1 MEFVN
6 AINNQEDSHETVSD
20 TSAVGPSMAKE
31 NLNDGVS
38 SAPMEEPLESF
49 LGKGKSRVIF
59 YLLLNMA
66 RAEIFL
72 MKENDSKLAT
82 LAQDNFLTD
91 IKVHMPILLSVCRT
105 YHMIVLMYL
114 KYFFSC
120 DRCFLHL
127 LV

>member
-6 AINNQEDSHETVSD
+6 AISFEEDSSEIISD
-20 TSAVGPSMAKE
+20 TSSTAAPHIMSKKI
-31 NLNDGVS
+31 LNS
-38 SAPMEEPLESF
+38 PPSAPMEEPVIKSL

-59 YLLLNMA
+59 HLLLNMA

-91 IKVHMPILLSVCRT
+91 IKVHMPSV
-105 YHMIVLMYL
+105 
-114 KYFFSC
+114 FSG
-120 DRCFLHL
+120 
-127 LV
+127 

>member
-1 MEFVN
+1 MEFAN
-6 AINNQEDSHETVSD
+6 AINNQEDSHESVSD
-20 TSAVGPSMAKE
+20 ASSSAVGPSKAKE
-31 NLNDGVS
+31 NVNDGVT

-91 IKVHMPILLSVCRT
+91 IKVHLPVS
-105 YHMIVLMYL
+105 
-114 KYFFSC
+114 
-120 DRCFLHL
+120 
-127 LV
+127 